1 MERDAVMR
9 ATVIVLLVAN
19 LLLLAWHFWGPR
31 PEPPPRSASLAA
43 SPLVLL
49 SELPAAPEPAEAP
62 PPALPTDTETVGP
75 PECLALGPYLDRD
88 VAMAARERLAN
99 VEITAVPRAVDA
111 SQRLGFWVFTP
122 PAESRSAADDVV
134 DRLRRAGVRD
144 FYVVADGV
152 YQHAVSLGVF
162 SQVESATRH
171 ADRLRAMGFV
181 VEVGE
186 RRREITA
193 WWLDFA
199 APEDDSPGAERVAE
213 LVRSGQ
219 EALLLQ
225 PRACE

>member
-1 MERDAVMR
+1 MR
-9 ATVIVLLVAN
+9 AVVIVLLVAN
-19 LLLLAWHFWGPR
+19 LLLLAWQFLGPQ
-31 PEPPPRSASLAA
+31 PEPPPRSAPLAA

-49 SELPAAPEPAEAP
+49 AELPAMPQPPAEPASEA
-62 PPALPTDTETVGP
+62 PPALPSDTETVGP

-88 VAMAARERLAN
+88 VAMAARERLGAAG
-99 VEITAVPRAVDA
+99 ITAVPRAVDA
-111 SQRLGFWVFTP
+111 SQRLGYWVFTP
-122 PAESRSAADDVV
+122 PAESRSDADDVV

-144 FYVVADGV
+144 FYVVADGI

-162 SQVESATRH
+162 SQEDTAERH
-171 ADRLRAMGFV
+171 AERLRALGFV

-199 APEDDSPGAERVAE
+199 EPEADSPGATRVAE
-213 LVRSGQ
+213 LLRSGQ

>member
-1 MERDAVMR
+1 MR
-9 ATVIVLLVAN
+9 AIVVVLLVAN
-19 LLLLAWHFWGPR
+19 LLLLAWHFLGPQ
-31 PEPPPRSASLAA
+31 PEPPPRSAALAA

-49 SELPAAPEPAEAP
+49 AELPAAPEPASDP
-62 PPALPTDTETVGP
+62 PPALPTETVSGGP

-88 VAMAARERLAN
+88 VAMAARERLAA
-99 VEITAVPRAVDA
+99 VEVTAVPRAVDA
-111 SQRLGFWVFTP
+111 SQRLGFWVYTP
-122 PAESRSAADDVV
+122 PADSRSGADDVV

-152 YQHAVSLGVF
+152 YEHAVSLGVF
-162 SQVESATRH
+162 SQEDTATRH
-171 ADRLRAMGFV
+171 ADRLRAMGFT

-199 APEDDSPGAERVAE
+199 EPEPDSPAAEQVAL